1 MSTKDPTRPLIWN
14 RLTQAWEDFEAPKGW
29 RLATFEEDM
38 YKRVNCAGCGE
49 MVRFRDSFTSSVL
62 RDEYDRG
69 YAVCRKC
76 HDWERET
83 R

>member
-1 MSTKDPTRPLIWN
+1 MTKPLIWN
-14 RLTQAWEDFEAPKGW
+14 RLTQAWEDFEAPRGW

-38 YKRVNCAGCGE
+38 MKRVNCAGCGE
-49 MVRFRDSFTSSVL
+49 KVRFKDSFTSKIL

-76 HDWERET
+76 HNWERE
-83 R
+83 RE

>member
-1 MSTKDPTRPLIWN
+1 MRRPMRWN
-14 RLTQAWEDFEAPKGW
+14 RALEEWVYCEVPKEW
-29 RLATFEEDM
+29 RITTFEEDM
-38 YKRVNCAGCGE
+38 MKRVNCAGCGE
-49 MVRFRDSFTSSVL
+49 KVRFKDTHTSSIL

-76 HDWERET
+76 HNWERQA

>member
-1 MSTKDPTRPLIWN
+1 MSTKVPTRLPIWN
-14 RLTQAWEDFEAPKGW
+14 RLTQRWEDFELPRGW

-38 YKRVNCAGCGE
+38 CKRVNCAGCGE
-49 MVRFRDSFTSSVL
+49 RMRFKDSFTSSVL

-76 HDWERET
+76 HDWEREA
-83 R
+83 